1 MNKFIPAVFITLVLM
16 GAGCGSEEAFEAQN
30 NNNETMYQDQ
40 TVAGQKSEAL
50 KFHLE
55 TTVTGLRDAVKDATG
70 PELAPYQGYV
80 EFAQMTLPQAVT
92 IANEDG
98 LPELAQSIADLDQQ
112 LTLIVANATSADELK
127 VGVMNVADALAE
139 L

>member
-1 MNKFIPAVFITLVLM
+1 MNKFIRAVFITLVLM
-16 GAGCGSEEAFEAQN
+16 GAGCSSEEAFEAQN
-30 NNNETMYQDQ
+30 NNENMYQDQ
-40 TVAGQKSEAL
+40 TTVGQKSEAL

-55 TTVTGLRDAVKDATG
+55 TAATGLRDAVKDATG

-80 EFAQMTLPQAVT
+80 EFAQMTLPQAVA

-98 LPELAQSIADLDQQ
+98 LPELAQSITDLDQQ
-112 LTLIVANATSADELK
+112 LTLIVANSATADELK
-127 VGVMNVADALAE
+127 TGVLTVADALAG